1 VKVILAMTPTDHHM
15 PTISDLEV
23 KNDVLISYWYS
34 TKNDAKFQFILGLCR
49 KFGKKLVL
57 DSGVFTARKSGTNI
71 PLPEYLA
78 YCMKFKHDVEYF
90 FNLDMGPHDVQIK
103 NFKALVACGCP
114 TIGIVSNL
122 MTFETIQKFID
133 IYPYIGISYS
143 VMGESSGSSTYLTY
157 LDKLFEYLYKTNQTH
172 VKTHALGLTKLP
184 VMKKYPF
191 FSVDSSTWI
200 NPSRYGAMYAFDG
213 HGNLKTIP
221 AVKLSQGIRK
231 HGVVAARQRGEWNDH
246 AERIMHC
253 AREFSKM
260 QDWIT
265 KLWTGRGVVWT

>member
-1 VKVILAMTPTDHHM
+1 MTPTDHHL
-15 PTISDLEV
+15 PTVSDDQV

-34 TKNDAKFQFILGLCR
+34 VKNKDKFEFILGLCR
-49 KFGKKLVL
+49 QHGRKLVL
-57 DSGVFTARKSGTNI
+57 DSGVFTARKSGVNI

-78 YCMKFKHDVEYF
+78 YCMRYRHDVEYF
-90 FNLDMGPHDVQIK
+90 FNLDLGPHDVQLQ

-143 VMGESSGSSTYLTY
+143 VMGESSGSSSYLTY
-157 LDKLFEYLYKTNQTH
+157 LDRLFEYLYRTNQTH

-184 VMKKYPF
+184 VMKKFPF
-191 FSVDSSTWI
+191 YSVDSSTWI
-200 NPSRYGAMYAFDG
+200 NPSRYGAVYAFEK
-213 HGNLKTIP
+213 GNLRTIP
-221 AVKLSQGIRK
+221 AVKKGSGIRR
-231 HGVVAARQRGEWNDH
+231 HGVICALQRQEWSDH
-246 AERIMHC
+246 AERIKHC

-260 QDWIT
+260 QEWIT
-265 KLWTGRGVVWT
+265 NLWTHRGVVWNS